1 MIAATGPGTLF
12 GLTTTRGTC
21 SLATRTCVLG
31 DLAPGQQ
38 ALIRTDL
45 RAGLR
50 GTLRAALTATHATAE
65 RVTANDRATITT
77 TVKPDTTIPRLRLAA
92 TTLHVRAQHTATF
105 RLTCPATERTCTGS
119 VRPTFRGK
127 RLHTANVRLVGGRA
141 VTLRVVA
148 QLLTATGDPARLAAD
163 GGVRRERRRRERE
176 PLSRHHPRHDPEVT
190 TVSRSP
196 RGARSA
202 PRARRRTPRRRSRRR
217 ASERRIAPLLGS
229 SERSMWRS
237 GFQRSERISAFE
249 HCVYASSIST
259 RMPSRGALPSTVL
272 GASSCG
278 VVGERGAAV
287 DAERVA
293 DARDHEQEADVRVHE
308 DVPQRVGDPV
318 AGPLGDQQ
326 RALVEDPDEA
336 GRVAARADV
345 AAAGRGRRWRCRR
358 TARAR

>member
-1 MIAATGPGTLF
+1 MILAAGNVFDEATPPCSSPGDATPRFYGAGGPRVSALQSAGGVLPPVVVPLAGSAAIDTGAACGPLTTDARGGPRPQGASCDAGAVEVGSLSDVSVTGAGPSSVDATDAVSDTFVVLNTGTDPSRSVRVMIAATGPGTLF

-141 VTLRVVA
+141 VALRVA
-148 QLLTATGDPARLAAD
+148 
-163 GGVRRERRRRERE
+163 
-176 PLSRHHPRHDPEVT
+176 LS
-190 TVSRSP
+190 SSL
-196 RGARSA
+196 
-202 PRARRRTPRRRSRRR
+202 RR
-217 ASERRIAPLLGS
+217 AIRRGS
-229 SERSMWRS
+229 RLTV
-237 GFQRSERISAFE
+237 AFA
-249 HCVYASSIST
+249 VS
-259 RMPSRGALPSTVL
+259 V
-272 GASSCG
+272 
-278 VVGERGAAV
+278 V
-287 DAERVA
+287 DASGNRY
-293 DARDHEQEADVRVHE
+293 
-308 DVPQRVGDPV
+308 
-318 AGPLGDQQ
+318 
-326 RALVEDPDEA
+326 RATI
-336 GRVAARADV
+336 
-345 AAAGRGRRWRCRR
+345 RGTIRK
-358 TARAR
+358 